1 MKNYY
6 TVKTDKMDYDEA
18 VLVTTRKAEALKEV
32 NRQRKL
38 AELTHK
44 FYGERRYSAWMEVER
59 R

>member
-6 TVKTDKMDYDEA
+6 TVKTNKNYSDEI

-32 NRQRKL
+32 SRQNKL
-38 AELTHK
+38 AELVHRYYK
-44 FYGERRYSAWMEVER
+44 ERRYSAWMEVER